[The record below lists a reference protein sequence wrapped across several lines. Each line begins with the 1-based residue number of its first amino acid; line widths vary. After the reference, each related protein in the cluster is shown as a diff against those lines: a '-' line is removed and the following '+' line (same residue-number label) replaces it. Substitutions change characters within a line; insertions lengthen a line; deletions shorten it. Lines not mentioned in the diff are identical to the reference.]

1 MATKKKRTSK
11 QNVSAGTPRSYS
23 ELYKGQSTL
32 PEAAATT
39 AATAATAAATA
50 AVLTEEKVN
59 WTQEYDYVY
68 RDLRYLGIVSA
79 ALLLAMLVIGFFI

>member
-11 QNVSAGTPRSYS
+11 QSASAGTPRSYS

-32 PEAAATT
+32 PDAAPAVT
-39 AATAATAAATA
+39 ATAE
-50 AVLTEEKVN
+50 AVLTERKVN
-59 WTQEYDYVY
+59 WTQEYAYVY

>member
-39 AATAATAAATA
+39 AAATA

-79 ALLLAMLVIGFFI
+79 ALLVAMLAIGFFI